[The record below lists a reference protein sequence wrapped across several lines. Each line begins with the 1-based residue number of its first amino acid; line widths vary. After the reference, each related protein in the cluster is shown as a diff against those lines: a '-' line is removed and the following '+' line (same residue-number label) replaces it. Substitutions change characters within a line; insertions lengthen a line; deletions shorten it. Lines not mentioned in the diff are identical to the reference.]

1 MAKKEKDLFQ
11 MLDEMTTKKDKK
23 TLKEA
28 EVGIKLLDILATS
41 ARKGEFDAGIEG
53 YIEDVAFPDGKVY
66 IKDAVGHF
74 RGAIVDFLECRKIE
88 LEEAS
93 K

>member
-28 EVGIKLLDILATS
+28 EVGIKLLEILATS
-41 ARKGEFDAGIEG
+41 ARAGEFDEGIAG
-53 YIEDVAFPDGKVY
+53 F
-66 IKDAVGHF
+66 IKDSERIDTDVDETVLLDF
-74 RGAIVDFLECRKIE
+74 RAAIVDFLDCRKIE
-88 LEEAS
+88 LEEAL